1 MKIAITGHTS
11 GIGLA
16 LANILQQDHTIVGL
30 SRSNGYD
37 IEDVFGIVHAA
48 NDCDVFINNAYC
60 EYQQAL
66 LLQELYFKWEDTDN
80 QIINIGSVVTN
91 YPRSQIE
98 LDSSPWPYRDHKIAL
113 EKMFRKLVWRHSPCS
128 LHLISP
134 GPVDTPMVKHLNVP
148 KLNTESVVDAVD
160 MVMKNKHIKELT
172 LWR

>member
-1 MKIAITGHTS
+1 MNIAITGHTS

-16 LANILQQDHTIVGL
+16 LANRLQQDHDIVGL

-37 IEDVFGIVHAA
+37 IEDVPSIIKVAK
-48 NDCDVFINNAYC
+48 DCDIFINNAYC

-66 LLQELYFKWEDTDN
+66 LLQALYVEWKDTSK

-98 LDSSPWPYRDHKIAL
+98 LNDFPWPYRDHKIAL
-113 EKMFRKLVWRHSPCS
+113 EKMFRKLAWERNSCS

-134 GPVDTPMVKHLNVP
+134 GPVDTQMIKHLDVR
-148 KLNTESVVDAVD
+148 KLNTNEVVDVVLN
-160 MVMKNKHIKELT
+160 VMYNRNIKELT
-172 LWR
+172 LWQ

>member
-16 LANILQQDHTIVGL
+16 IANKLQQDHEIIGL
-30 SRSNGYD
+30 SRSNGY
-37 IEDVFGIVHAA
+37 GIDDSTNIFDAA
-48 NDCDVFINNAYC
+48 SDCDVFINNAYS

-66 LLQELYFKWEDTDN
+66 LLQLFYSEWKDTRK

-98 LDSSPWPYRDHKIAL
+98 LEHYPWPYRDHKIAL
-113 EKMFRKLVWRHSPCS
+113 EKLFRKLAWERSRCS

-134 GPVDTPMVKHLNVP
+134 GAVDTPMVKHLRVS
-148 KLNTESVVDAVD
+148 KLNPNSVVDAVD
-160 MVMKNKHIKELT
+160 IVMQNKYIKELT
-172 LWR
+172 LWQ

>member
-16 LANILQQDHTIVGL
+16 LADRLKQDHDIVGL
-30 SRSNGYD
+30 SRSNGYNIEEVTD
-37 IEDVFGIVHAA
+37 IVEAA
-48 NDCDVFINNAYC
+48 KDCDVFINNAYC

-66 LLQELYFKWEDTDN
+66 ILQVLYSIWKDTDK

-98 LDSSPWPYRDHKIAL
+98 LEDYPWPYRDHKIAL
-113 EKMFRKLVWRHSPCS
+113 EKMFRKLAREHNSCS

-134 GPVDTPMVKHLNVP
+134 GPVDTPMVKHLQVA
-148 KLNTESVVDAVD
+148 KLNPNSVVDVVLN
-160 MVMKNKHIKELT
+160 VMYNRTIKELI
-172 LWR
+172 LWQ

>member
-16 LANILQQDHTIVGL
+16 LANRLQQDHDIVGL
-30 SRSNGYD
+30 SRSNDYN
-37 IEDVFGIVHAA
+37 IEDVSSIVAA
-48 NDCDVFINNAYC
+48 AKDCDVFINNAYC

-66 LLQELYFKWEDTDN
+66 LLQELYINWEHTDK

-98 LDSSPWPYRDHKIAL
+98 LNDLPWPYRDHKIAL
-113 EKMFRKLVWRHSPCS
+113 EKMFRNLVWRRSPCS

-134 GPVDTPMVKHLNVP
+134 GPVDTPMVKHLQVS
-148 KLNTESVVDAVD
+148 KLNPNSVVDVVLNI
-160 MVMKNKHIKELT
+160 MYNRNIKELT
-172 LWR
+172 LWQ

>member
-16 LANILQQDHTIVGL
+16 LANRLSQDNEIIGL

-37 IEDVFGIVHAA
+37 IGDIPSIVYAA
-48 NDCDVFINNAYC
+48 KDCDIFINNAYC

-66 LLQELYFKWEDTDN
+66 LLQDLYSEWKDTTK
-80 QIINIGSVVTN
+80 QIISIGSVVTS

-98 LDSSPWPYRDHKIAL
+98 LNDLPWPYRDHKIAL
-113 EKMFRKLVWRHSPCS
+113 EKMFRKLVWEHNSCS

-134 GPVDTPMVKHLNVP
+134 GPVDTPMIKHLSVS
-148 KLNTESVVDAVD
+148 KLNPNSVVDVVLN
-160 MVMKNKHIKELT
+160 VMYNRNIRELT
-172 LWR
+172 VWQ